1 MALLDEL
8 QAQQDKAQ
16 PDQSGGGRVN
26 NLRQPKGGG
35 KGETVTYVN
44 EDESD

>member
-1 MALLDEL
+1 MVLLDEL
-8 QAQQDKAQ
+8 QAQHEEAQ
-16 PDQSGGGRVN
+16 TDQSGGGRVN